1 MWIVRIALQRPYTFL
16 VMALTIVL
24 ATPYMLLT
32 MPTDILP
39 DINIPVISV
48 IWNYSG
54 LPAQE
59 MGARIT
65 GPAERILT
73 TTVNDIEHVES
84 QSYNS
89 ISVIKIF
96 FQPGA
101 NIGTAIAQTLA
112 SEQVM
117 LRSLPAGTTSPLII
131 TYSASAIPVT
141 QLAFSS
147 ATLPEQ
153 TVFDAAFNALRP
165 QLVTI
170 PGVAIPFPFGGKQR
184 IISVD
189 IDNAALLA
197 KGLTPLDVVN
207 AISAQNLILP
217 SGTAK
222 MGPTEFAVTLNGAP
236 ETIDELNNLPVRTVN
251 GAVTT
256 LREVAHV
263 RDGFLPQT
271 NIIRLDGVRGVLM
284 SIIKSGSASTLRI
297 VQNLKETLPRA
308 EKLLPLGIEVRAL
321 FDQSVYVRAAISGVL
336 REALIAAGLTAA
348 LILLFLGNW
357 RATLIIAISIPLSI
371 LSSLLA
377 LDALGQTINIMTLG
391 GLALAVGI
399 LVDDATVTIEN
410 IERHLHLGTGLYESI
425 YEGAGEI
432 ALPALVSTLCICIVF
447 TPMFFLAGVSRYLF
461 VPLAEAVVFAMLA
474 SYVLSRTL
482 VPTLALL
489 LLRAPGA
496 ATARKNLFQRLQHGF
511 DAAFE
516 RMRAVYIVLLSML
529 LTRRRIIGPAFLLF
543 CLASLGLFATLGEDF
558 FPSVDATAIRL
569 HMRAPTGLRIE
580 ETARLADQVDK
591 FIRTQIPPEELQ
603 VIVDNVGLPYSGI
616 NLSYSNSGA
625 IGTLDAEIMIGL
637 TPEHRPSQLYVDTLR
652 RVLPEK
658 FPGVEFFFQ
667 PADIVTQILNFGQPA
682 AINVQILGANVHE
695 NFARAKKIANE
706 IKKVPGAVDVHI
718 LQRLDQPNK
727 RLVMDRVRL
736 QQVGLNA
743 ISVGQNVLIS
753 LSGSSQTSP
762 TFWLSPKNGVSY
774 NITAQTPQYNIGS
787 VDDLMIMPINAGTG
801 ETPQLLGNLATVEPS
816 VMEALVSRFN
826 LRPAIDIYVSVEGR
840 ALGGVADD
848 IQRIVEAARP
858 DLPRG
863 AEIALRG
870 QAATMKSSYLGLGV
884 GVAVAIVLVYL
895 LIVVNFQSLLDPLI
909 IISALPAALAGIAW
923 MLFITG
929 THLSVPALTGAIMTT
944 GVATAN
950 SILLVSFARERLRQG
965 SAPLSA
971 ALEAG
976 ATRIR
981 PVLMTAFAMIV
992 GMIPMALGLGEGAE
1006 QNAPLGRAVIGGLLF
1021 ATFSTLLFVP
1031 LVFAAAHSRHARKGA
1046 RREGSEPEATPAP

>member
-1 MWIVRIALQRPYTFL
+1 MWIVSIALRRPYTFL
-16 VMALTIVL
+16 VMAFTILL

-39 DINIPVISV
+39 DIDIPVISV

-54 LPAQE
+54 MSAQE
-59 MGARIT
+59 MGNRIT

-84 QSYNS
+84 QSYYGV
-89 ISVIKIF
+89 SVIKIF

-101 NIGTAIAQTLA
+101 NIGTSIAETLA

-117 LRSLPAGTTSPLII
+117 LRSLPVGTTPPLII

-147 ATLPEQ
+147 STLPEQ
-153 TVFDAAFNALRP
+153 AVFDAAFNTLRP

-189 IDNAALLA
+189 LDNAALLS
-197 KGLTPLDVVN
+197 KGLSPLDVVN
-207 AISAQNLILP
+207 AINAQNLILP

-222 MGPTEFAVTLNGAP
+222 MGPTEFTIGLNGSPQTIAGLNDIPVRTLNGA
-236 ETIDELNNLPVRTVN
+236 
-251 GAVTT
+251 VTY

-263 RDGFLPQT
+263 RDGFSPQT
-271 NIIRLDGVRGVLM
+271 NVVRLDGARGVLM
-284 SIIKSGSASTLRI
+284 SILKTGSASTLRI
-297 VQNLKETLPRA
+297 VENLRATLPKA
-308 EKLLPLGIEVRAL
+308 ERLLPEGITVRAL
-321 FDQSVYVRAAISGVL
+321 FDQSVFVRAAISGL
-336 REALIAAGLTAA
+336 FREALIAAGLTAA

-377 LDALGQTINIMTLG
+377 LDFLGQTINIMTLG

-410 IERHLHLGTGLYESI
+410 IERHLHLGTDLYTSI

-447 TPMFFLAGVSRYLF
+447 TPMFFLQGVSKFLF

-489 LLRAPGA
+489 MLRAPA
-496 ATARKNLFQRLQHGF
+496 LQDDRQAPRNLFDRIHHGF
-511 DAAFE
+511 EAAFE
-516 RMRAVYIVLLSML
+516 RMRGAYIILLSML
-529 LTRRRIIGPAFLLF
+529 LPRRRLVGAVFLAF
-543 CLASLGLFATLGEDF
+543 CLGSLGLFFALGEDF
-558 FPSVDATAIRL
+558 FPSVDSPSIRL
-569 HMRAPTGLRIE
+569 HMRAPTGTRIE
-580 ETARLADQVDK
+580 ETARLADEVDK
-591 FIRTQIPPEELQ
+591 FIRTQIPPDQLETIL
-603 VIVDNVGLPYSGI
+603 DNLGLPYSGI
-616 NLSYSNSGA
+616 NLSYSNAGT
-625 IGTLDAEIMIGL
+625 IGTLDGEIMIAL
-637 TPEHRPSQLYVDTLR
+637 KENHRPSHVYIDALR
-652 RVLPEK
+652 EKLPK
-658 FPGVEFFFQ
+658 QFPGVEFFFQ

-682 AINVQILGANVHE
+682 AVDVQILGSDTRQSYT
-695 NFARAKKIANE
+695 RAALLAQEIRKI
-706 IKKVPGAVDVHI
+706 PGAVDVHI
-718 LQRLDQPNK
+718 LQRLDLPTL
-727 RLVMDRVRL
+727 RLEMDRTRL
-736 QQVGLNA
+736 QQVNLTA
-743 ISVGQNVLIS
+743 ATVAEDVLIS

-762 TFWLSPKNGVSY
+762 AFWLSPKNFVSY
-774 NITAQTPQYNIGS
+774 NVTAQTPQYHMNN
-787 VDDLMIMPINAGTG
+787 VDDLLRTPITSGSGA
-801 ETPQLLGNLATVEPS
+801 PQLLANLTTVEPAS
-816 VMEALVSRFN
+816 QAAILSHYN
-826 LRPAIDIYVSVEGR
+826 LRPAIDLYIGVEGR
-840 ALGGVADD
+840 DLGAVAADVD
-848 IQRIVEAARP
+848 KIVARARAK
-858 DLPRG
+858 LPRG
-863 AEIALRG
+863 YDIALRG
-870 QAATMKSSYLGLGV
+870 QAPTMKSSYVGLGLGV
-884 GVAVAIVLVYL
+884 LVAIALVYL

-909 IISALPAALAGIAW
+909 IISALPAALAGIVW
-923 MLFITG
+923 MLFLTG
-929 THLSVPALTGAIMTT
+929 TPLSVPALTGAIMTN

-965 SAPLSA
+965 AQPLSA

-1006 QNAPLGRAVIGGLLF
+1006 QNAPLGRAVIGGLIF

-1031 LVFAAAHSRHARKGA
+1031 LVFAGAHSFRRRTRH
-1046 RREGSEPEATPAP
+1046 P

>member
-39 DINIPVISV
+39 DINIPVVSV

-54 LPAQE
+54 FVAQD
-59 MGARIT
+59 MGDRVT

-73 TTVNDIEHVES
+73 TTVYDIEHIES

-89 ISVIKIF
+89 IGIIKIF
-96 FQPGA
+96 FQPGV

-117 LRSLPAGTTSPLII
+117 LRMLPPGTTSPLII

-141 QLAFSS
+141 QLALSS
-147 ATLPEQ
+147 PSLPEQ
-153 TVFDAAFNALRP
+153 AVFDAAFNTLRQ

-170 PGVAIPFPFGGKQR
+170 PGVAIPFPYGGKQR
-184 IISVD
+184 VVSVD
-189 IDNAALLA
+189 IDSSALLA

-207 AISAQNLILP
+207 AVNAQNLILP

-236 ETIDELNNLPVRTVN
+236 QAIEGLNNLPVRTVN
-251 GAVTT
+251 GAVTY

-263 RDGFLPQT
+263 RDGFTPQT
-271 NIIRLDGVRGVLM
+271 NIVRLDGVRGVLM
-284 SIIKSGSASTLRI
+284 SIIKNGSASTLRI
-297 VQNLKETLPRA
+297 VQTLKDTLPSA
-308 EKLLPLGIEVRAL
+308 EKLLPPDIKVRAL
-321 FDQSVYVRAAISGVL
+321 FDQSIYVRAAISGVL

-371 LSSLLA
+371 LSSLLV

-432 ALPALVSTLCICIVF
+432 ALPALVSTLSISIVF
-447 TPMFFLAGVSRYLF
+447 TPMFFLAGVSKFLF

-489 LLRAPGA
+489 LLRAPA
-496 ATARKNLFQRLQHGF
+496 AQEGRKNLFERLHHGF

-516 RMRAVYIVLLSML
+516 KMRAAYIVLLSML
-529 LTRRRIIGPAFLLF
+529 LPRRRAVGGAFLLF
-543 CLASLGLFATLGEDF
+543 WLASLGLFFTLGQDF
-558 FPSVDATAIRL
+558 FPAVNASAIRL

-580 ETARLADQVDK
+580 ETARLADEVDR
-591 FIRTQIPPEELQ
+591 FIRAQIPPKELET
-603 VIVDNVGLPYSGI
+603 IVDNIGLPYSGI
-616 NLSYSNSGA
+616 NLSYSNAGT
-625 IGTLDAEIMIGL
+625 IGTLDAEIMIAL
-637 TPEHRPSQLYVDTLR
+637 AADHRPSQSYVDLLR
-652 RVLPEK
+652 RKLPEK

-682 AINVQILGANVHE
+682 AIDVELLGANVRE
-695 NFARAKKIANE
+695 SYARAARIAND
-706 IKKVPGAVDVHI
+706 IRKIPGAVDVHI
-718 LQRLDQPNK
+718 LQRLDQPD
-727 RLVMDRVRL
+727 LHIVMDRTRM
-736 QQVGLNA
+736 QQVGINA
-743 ISVGQNVLIS
+743 ISVGEDVLIS

-762 TFWLSPKNGVSY
+762 TFWLDPRNRVSY
-774 NITAQTPQYNIGS
+774 NITAQTPQYRVAS
-787 VDDLMIMPINAGTG
+787 VDDLLSTPISAGTG
-801 ETPQLLGNLATVEPS
+801 DAPQLLGNLATIAPGGI
-816 VMEALVSRFN
+816 EALVSHYN
-826 LRPAIDIYVSVEGR
+826 MRPVIDIYVSVEGR
-840 ALGGVADD
+840 ALGAVADEVR
-848 IQRIVEAARP
+848 RIIDAARSG
-858 DLPRG
+858 LPRG
-863 AEIALRG
+863 YDIALRG
-870 QAATMKSSYLGLGV
+870 QAATMKSSYFGLGI

-909 IISALPAALAGIAW
+909 IISALPAALAGIVW
-923 MLFITG
+923 MLFLTG

-965 SAPLSA
+965 SSPLSA

-1031 LVFAAAHSRHARKGA
+1031 LVFAGAHSHARK
-1046 RREGSEPEATPAP
+1046 TPPIG